1 MSVVAL
7 VDCNNFFASCERIFR
22 PDLINKPV
30 VVLSNNDG
38 CVIARSPEAK
48 KLGIPMGA
56 PYFKYKE
63 LILKNKVSVFSS
75 NFALYGD
82 ISARVMSIL
91 RLFASKLEIYSVDEA
106 FLDLSHIAPASLDS
120 YVSKIRE
127 TIFKWL
133 GITVSIGV
141 AQTKTL
147 AKMANYFAK
156 QDVRFHGLLNLVS
169 ESQQSLDNYLENL
182 PIEEIWGV
190 GRKYAAMLRSYG
202 IANALV
208 FTKQTPVW
216 IRSKMTVMGLRTYQE
231 LKSHR
236 CLDLEI
242 FVDPKKNIVSSKSF
256 GSPVIN
262 KCDLEIAL
270 SNYTTRLAEKLRY
283 QNSECAVIGVFVQ
296 SNRFAKNEK
305 YYANSYCVVL
315 DSPSNNTSEL
325 IKHAKKALDHI
336 FSLGVRYKKIGV
348 FASQISQ
355 AGIVQTNMF
364 DQNLFKRKSKA
375 NKVMTSVD
383 KINKTFGR
391 ACISMA
397 ACLGGK
403 DWQMRRELKSPR
415 YSTCLNELKL
425 IKI

>member
-325 IKHAKKALDHI
+325 IKHAKKALDNI
-336 FSLGVRYKKIGV
+336 FTFGVRYKKIGV
-348 FASQISQ
+348 FASQISHQ
-355 AGIVQTNMF
+355 GIVQTNMF
-364 DQNLFKRKSKA
+364 DQDLFNRKSKGS
-375 NKVMTSVD
+375 KVMMSID